1 MSDLVP
7 VRQSPTAW
15 QRPVARRDD
24 WLLYQLPVAMT
35 DDSFFVRF
43 LSIFQEVSNTVLH
56 TVDNIPHLFD
66 IAVAPDRLVR
76 AIGSWLGI
84 DWIDPSLPVRLQR
97 DIVRNYA
104 SIVPWRGTAYGL
116 ERLLTAVTQG
126 EVRVEDSGGVYRQG
140 EAPHAAPHVKITLSP
155 EGWVEEKPGRWLKV
169 WSEEPDVWE
178 LAEIPPNET
187 AQEREVREERQRVRL
202 KESDLVR
209 ILHEEVPANATFE
222 VFVGERL
229 AYPDPAEDLVGLAGT
244 PESMSSA
251 QQPVS
256 VASSAVVL
264 FDDDGSELDEAPVTW
279 ADGSGVA
286 DVAPGEPPF
295 PGSAPAERPPADAHP
310 DDPPAGTS
318 QVDTA
323 SADTSPAGTPPADAP
338 PEAQTPEAQT
348 PEDPTN
354 ENPIP
359 EDPTNEDPTNE
370 QGEDGTSR

>member
-1 MSDLVP
+1 VSDLVP

-15 QRPVARRDD
+15 QRPMARRDD

-66 IAVAPDRLVR
+66 TAVAPDRLVR

-84 DWIDPSLPVRLQR
+84 DWIDPSLPIRLQR

-104 SIVPWRGTAYGL
+104 SIVPWRGTAFGL

-140 EAPHAAPHVKITLSP
+140 EAPYAAPHVKVTLSP
-155 EGWVEEKPGRWLKV
+155 EGWIEEKPGRWLKL
-169 WSEEPDVWE
+169 WDEELDVWE
-178 LAEIPPNET
+178 LAEIPDDET
-187 AQEREVREERQRVRL
+187 DEERAVREERQRVRL
-202 KESDLVR
+202 TESDLVR
-209 ILHEEVPANATFE
+209 ILHEEVPANVTFE

-244 PESMSSA
+244 PESTSSA

-264 FDDDGSELDEAPVTW
+264 FDDDGSELDDAPVAW
-279 ADGSGVA
+279 ADG
-286 DVAPGEPPF
+286 PGSTTTSVLEPPL
-295 PGSAPAERPPADAHP
+295 PGSSPMGDAPSTGGASPADGP
-310 DDPPAGTS
+310 GDGGSGAGGSPTGG
-318 QVDTA
+318 
-323 SADTSPAGTPPADAP
+323 SATGTPPGDLP
-338 PEAQTPEAQT
+338 SDLQEP
-348 PEDPTN
+348 
-354 ENPIP
+354 
-359 EDPTNEDPTNE
+359 EDPTNE
-370 QGEDGTSR
+370 QGEDGTPR